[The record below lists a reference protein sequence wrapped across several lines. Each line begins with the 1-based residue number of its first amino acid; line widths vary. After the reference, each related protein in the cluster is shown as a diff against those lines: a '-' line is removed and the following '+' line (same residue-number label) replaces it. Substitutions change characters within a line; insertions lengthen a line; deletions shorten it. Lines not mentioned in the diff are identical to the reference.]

1 MELDIGE
8 EKMVRNA
15 AGQSFFFFFFII
27 SHLQIG
33 LFPQNNRCIM
43 CRIQLLFEKWK
54 LSLIA
59 EEVHRVSRALGS
71 RLPKE
76 QQDRDFVRG
85 VFNGDLS
92 RGRMCSV

>member
-1 MELDIGE
+1 
-8 EKMVRNA
+8 
-15 AGQSFFFFFFII
+15 
-27 SHLQIG
+27 
-33 LFPQNNRCIM
+33 M

-54 LSLIA
+54 LSLIV